1 MERCDFCSVMAIIR
15 KNIGESYDISQ
26 TDLLYELFAAFAN
39 DEQNYE
45 YVFDNGLVCRW
56 FKGAAKISPQITRYY
71 TDEHNKKRLSSD
83 IEKKILPMMY
93 DSDMAMQEIYELV
106 VFDTTISDGTKQRLA
121 SGYPFSNS
129 KEKADFLCAVLCFSM
144 ERSFI
149 KREAGSKKLT
159 TGKALSPIVN
169 DVIFGADVPKP
180 CRWFCGR
187 DKELDE
193 LHNQLSKNSKIFLQG
208 IPGIGKSELAKAYAK
223 KHKKDY
229 TNIIYLNYSG
239 SLKADIVNLD
249 FADDYNASEP
259 EAERFR
265 RHNRFLRSLKAD
277 SLIIVDNFNAVATD
291 DGLLSEILTYSCR
304 ILFTTRSRFDDYDT
318 YTIEEMPDDALL
330 KLMGKLFTDADK
342 YQAILSEII
351 QTVHGHTFAVE
362 LAARLLE
369 VGLLKPKKLLKKLKK
384 EKASMDSEDRINAK
398 KDGKSSKATYYKH
411 IHTLFSLYKLSK
423 SEKEI
428 MCNLSLA
435 PNNGVT
441 SNIFAL
447 WLNLKN
453 LNFIND
459 LIERG
464 FVQTLPG
471 RRIVLHPMI
480 REIAI
485 DETKPS
491 VKRCSTLLNSIQFI
505 CRLHGKDIAYYHELF
520 DTVVSITELIIKDDT
535 NAYLLFLE
543 NAFPYM
549 ENYQCFRHMRKLL
562 DEMTMLLADESVG
575 TVSDRALVM
584 DFRAYLEEDSAKAI
598 QYEKQAIDLIEEIN
612 ENNALLV
619 SNLYA
624 NIAANFR
631 EIGDKLLAMRYMKK
645 CIDITQQYSL
655 VTHDGIPRV
664 YTYAL
669 LLAETGQPQ
678 EALELLKMLCQLI
691 AENQSDKSMDYG
703 ATLEVMGTVCLYMK
717 NPIQAEIYYKKALD
731 IYELHLESDP
741 EQIEEKRREMALL
754 LQAVHI
760 MNQ

>member
-1 MERCDFCSVMAIIR
+1 MKRCDFSSVMAIIR
-15 KNIGESYDISQ
+15 RYIGESYDISQ

-71 TDEHNKKRLSSD
+71 TDEHNKKCLSSD
-83 IEKKILPMMY
+83 IEKRILPLMV
-93 DSDMAMQEIYELV
+93 DSDMAVKEIFDLV
-106 VFDTTISDGTKQRLA
+106 VYDTTISDGVKQKLTV
-121 SGYPFSNS
+121 GYPFSNS
-129 KEKADFLCAVLCFSM
+129 EEKADFLSAVLCFSM

-159 TGKALSPIVN
+159 PGKALSPIVN
-169 DVIFGADVPKP
+169 DMIFGADVPQP
-180 CRWFCGR
+180 CRYFCGR

-193 LHNQLSKNSKIFLQG
+193 LHNQLSENSKIFLQG
-208 IPGIGKSELAKAYAK
+208 IPGIGKSELAKAYTK

-229 TNIIYLNYSG
+229 TNIIYINYSG

-249 FADDYNASEP
+249 FADDYNANEP

-291 DGLLSEILTYSCR
+291 DELLSDVLEYSCR

-330 KLMGKLFTDADK
+330 ELMGNIFSDAGK

-351 QTVHGHTFAVE
+351 HTVHGHTFAVE

-398 KDGKSSKATYYKH
+398 KDGKNSKATYYKH

-464 FVQTLPG
+464 FVQILPG

-520 DTVVSITELIIKDDT
+520 DTVISITELIINDDA

-543 NAFPYM
+543 NVFPYM

-584 DFRAYLEEDSAKAI
+584 DFRAYLEEDCAKAI

-619 SNLYA
+619 TNLYA
-624 NIAANFR
+624 NIAAHYR
-631 EIGDKLLAMRYMKK
+631 EIGDKQLAMRYMKK
-645 CIDITQQYSL
+645 CIDITQQYSM

-717 NPIQAEIYYKKALD
+717 NPTQAEVFYRKALD
-731 IYELHLESDP
+731 IYELRLESDP